1 MPLHPWTHSAHFEG
15 PVGAARSPLRTAP
28 QLRRVD
34 LPEVVPDGALATE
47 VALLTGASSGIG
59 AALARR
65 LAAEHRWQLLL
76 SGRDRTRLRRI
87 ARENTATALPA
98 DLSSPGGGEGLALT
112 ALGAAGRVDLLI
124 ASAGVGWCGPFEAMP
139 VSAID
144 ELLAVDLVAVIHLVR
159 LLVPHMVAR
168 GRGNVVLIGS
178 IAGCV
183 AVAEEA
189 VYSAAKAAVAA
200 FAESLRYELAGTGVR
215 VTLVVPG
222 VVDTPFFERRGAPYR
237 RSHPRP
243 VPAARV
249 ADAIVRAIERGK
261 DEVYIPGWMQLPG
274 RVRGIAPGIYRR
286 LAARF
291 G

>member
-1 MPLHPWTHSAHFEG
+1 MPHHPWTHSAHFEG
-15 PVGAARSPLRTAP
+15 AVGSARTPLRPAP
-28 QLRRVD
+28 RVHRATGREAASD
-34 LPEVVPDGALATE
+34 RALATE

-76 SGRDRTRLRRI
+76 SGRDRVRLRRI

-124 ASAGVGWCGPFEAMP
+124 AAAGVGWCGAFEGMP

-144 ELLAVDLVAVIHLVR
+144 EIIAVDLVAVIHLVR

-168 GRGNVVLIGS
+168 GRGNVVLVGS

-222 VVDTPFFERRGAPYR
+222 VVDTPFFERRGAPYPR
-237 RSHPRP
+237 NRPRP
-243 VPAARV
+243 VPAYRV
-249 ADAIVRAIERGK
+249 ADAVVRAIERGK
-261 DEVYIPGWMQLPG
+261 DEVYIPRWMQLPC
-274 RVRGIAPGIYRR
+274 RIRGMTPGVYRR

>member
-1 MPLHPWTHSAHFEG
+1 
-15 PVGAARSPLRTAP
+15 
-28 QLRRVD
+28 
-34 LPEVVPDGALATE
+34 
-47 VALLTGASSGIG
+47 
-59 AALARR
+59 
-65 LAAEHRWQLLL
+65 
-76 SGRDRTRLRRI
+76 
-87 ARENTATALPA
+87 
-98 DLSSPGGGEGLALT
+98 
-112 ALGAAGRVDLLI
+112 
-124 ASAGVGWCGPFEAMP
+124 MP

-144 ELLAVDLVAVIHLVR
+144 ELLAVDLVAVVHLVR

-183 AVAEEA
+183 AVAQEA

-222 VVDTPFFERRGAPYR
+222 VVDTPFFESRGAPYPR
-237 RSHPRP
+237 RRPRP
-243 VPAARV
+243 VPASRV

-261 DEVYIPGWMQLPG
+261 DEVYIPRWMQLPG
-274 RVRGIAPGIYRR
+274 RVRGMTPGIYRR